1 MGVLEGKVAIV
12 TGAASG
18 MGKAIVE
25 RYVLEGATVLITDI
39 SEEAGKALSA
49 EHSSHTSFFPLDV
62 SEEWQWQT
70 AVEEALSKWKRI
82 DILVNNAGIA
92 QLSPLSDMSLIDYRK
107 IVEVNQTGVFLGMRE
122 CIPHLKRAGGG
133 AIINNASI
141 GGVVGQTGFGA
152 YNASKHA
159 VVGMTKAA
167 ALELAV
173 HNIRVN
179 AVLPGG
185 IDTPMGA
192 ATPGSEKLDLDANT
206 ASYPMGR
213 LGSVEEVAGLFA
225 FLASAD
231 SSYIS
236 GAAIPIDGAW
246 TAGIVMR
253 LKDEFR

>member
-1 MGVLEGKVAIV
+1 
-12 TGAASG
+12 

-49 EHSSHTSFFPLDV
+49 EHPSQTSFLPLDV
-62 SEEWQWQT
+62 SDEWQWQT
-70 AVEEALSKWKRI
+70 AVGEALSKWERI

-92 QLSPLSDMSLIDYRK
+92 QLSPLSEMSLKDYRR
-107 IVEVNQTGVFLGMRE
+107 IIEVNQTGVFLGMRE
-122 CIPHLKRAGGG
+122 CIPHLKRVGGG

-167 ALELAV
+167 ALELAF

-213 LGSVEEVAGLFA
+213 LGSAEEVAGLFA
-225 FLASAD
+225 FLASGD

-236 GAAIPIDGAW
+236 VPLFPLMGPG
-246 TAGIVMR
+246 
-253 LKDEFR
+253 LLEY

>member
-1 MGVLEGKVAIV
+1 
-12 TGAASG
+12 
-18 MGKAIVE
+18 MGKAIVD
-25 RYVLEGATVLITDI
+25 RFVMDGAKVLITDI
-39 SEEAGKALSA
+39 SAHAGESLSA
-49 EHSSHTSFFPLDV
+49 EYSSRTSFFPLDV
-62 SEEWQWQT
+62 SDEWQWQT
-70 AVEEALSKWKRI
+70 AVAEALSKWKRI

-92 QLSPLSDMSLIDYRK
+92 QLSPLSEMSLKDYRR
-107 IVEVNQTGVFLGMRE
+107 IIEVNQTGVFLGMRE
-122 CIPHLKRAGGG
+122 CIPHLKRVGGG

-167 ALELAV
+167 ALELAF

-213 LGSVEEVAGLFA
+213 LGRVEEVAGLFA
-225 FLASAD
+225 FLASGD

-253 LKDEFR
+253 LKEEFR